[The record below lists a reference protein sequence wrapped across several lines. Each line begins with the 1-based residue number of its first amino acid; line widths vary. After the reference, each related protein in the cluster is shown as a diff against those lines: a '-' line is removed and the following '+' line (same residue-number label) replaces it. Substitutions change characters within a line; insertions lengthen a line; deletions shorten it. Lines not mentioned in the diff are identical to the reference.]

1 MTIGGQNGYIYNGRW
16 INQLLS
22 YNCTQGYFRF
32 FTREATKIKEIAL
45 SIAKTK
51 GISNLEAWP
60 EAISIYKLKYENY
73 FE

>member
-1 MTIGGQNGYIYNGRW
+1 MTIGGQNGHYKR
-16 INQLLS
+16 S
-22 YNCTQGYFRF
+22 D
-32 FTREATKIKEIAL
+32 KIKEIAL

>member
-1 MTIGGQNGYIYNGRW
+1 MDII
-16 INQLLS
+16 
-22 YNCTQGYFRF
+22 
-32 FTREATKIKEIAL
+32 REATKLNEIAL

>member
-1 MTIGGQNGYIYNGRW
+1 MIKKKVAKRCKMDI
-16 INQLLS
+16 I
-22 YNCTQGYFRF
+22 
-32 FTREATKIKEIAL
+32 REATKLKKIAL

-51 GISNLEAWP
+51 GLSNLEAWP

>member
-1 MTIGGQNGYIYNGRW
+1 MDII
-16 INQLLS
+16 
-22 YNCTQGYFRF
+22 
-32 FTREATKIKEIAL
+32 REATKFIEIAL
-45 SIAKTK
+45 TIAISK